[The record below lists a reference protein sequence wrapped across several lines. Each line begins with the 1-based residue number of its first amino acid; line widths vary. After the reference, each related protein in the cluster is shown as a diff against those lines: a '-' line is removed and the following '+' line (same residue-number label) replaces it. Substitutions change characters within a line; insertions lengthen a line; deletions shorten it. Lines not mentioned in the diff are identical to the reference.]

1 MERENRISTKPADR
15 GMIKDLCRYLD
26 RFWRPEGEAPEAP
39 LSEAP
44 HILETPCELE
54 SCEEERR
61 RYALCGKPP
70 KKDHLHPAVGAGL
83 GLFLSSLKS
92 RLNKAE
98 ETCSE
103 RLLRLI
109 RERGRDEVEVY
120 QKAGVDRKLFSKMR
134 RKDYRPKAK
143 TLYAFIIVLQLTL
156 DDAVDLL
163 APCTNWAWK
172 RCREMNVG
180 SGVCSASA
188 CRPCTADVARRATL
202 PPLFLATMI
211 SQKRKPLQQKR
222 RCSS

>member
-1 MERENRISTKPADR
+1 MDRENRISTKPADR
-15 GMIKDLCRYLD
+15 GMIKELCRYLD
-26 RFWRPEGEAPEAP
+26 RFWRPEGEAPDEAQ
-39 LSEAP
+39 
-44 HILETPCELE
+44 HIPDMLYDVEP
-54 SCEEERR
+54 CEEERR
-61 RYALCGKPP
+61 RYGLCGKPP
-70 KKDHLHPAVGAGL
+70 KKDRLIPAVGAGL

-120 QKAGVDRKLFSKMR
+120 QKAGIDRKLFSKMR

-163 APCTNWAWK
+163 ASA
-172 RCREMNVG
+172 G
-180 SGVCSASA
+180 YAFSSASRLDLA
-188 CRPCTADVARRATL
+188 VKFCVEKGIGDLDEVNNALYELGMETL
-202 PPLFLATMI
+202 P
-211 SQKRKPLQQKR
+211 
-222 RCSS
+222 

>member
-1 MERENRISTKPADR
+1 MDRENRISTKPADR
-15 GMIKDLCRYLD
+15 GMIKELCRYLD

-44 HILETPCELE
+44 HMLEMPCELE

-61 RYALCGKPP
+61 RYAPGGKPL
-70 KKDHLHPAVGAGL
+70 KKDRPIPAVGAGI
-83 GLFLSSLKS
+83 GSFLSNLKS

-120 QKAGVDRKLFSKMR
+120 QKAGIDRKLFSKMR
-134 RKDYRPKAK
+134 RKNYRPKAK

-163 APCTNWAWK
+163 A
-172 RCREMNVG
+172 
-180 SGVCSASA
+180 SAGYAFSS
-188 CRPCTADVARRATL
+188 ARRLDLAVKFCVEKGIGDLDEVNNTLYELGMETL
-202 PPLFLATMI
+202 P
-211 SQKRKPLQQKR
+211 
-222 RCSS
+222 

>member
-1 MERENRISTKPADR
+1 MDRENRISTKPADR
-15 GMIKDLCRYLD
+15 GMIKELCRYLD
-26 RFWRPEGEAPEAP
+26 RCWRPEGEAPDEAP

-44 HILETPCELE
+44 HMLEMPCELE

-61 RYALCGKPP
+61 RYAPDGKPL
-70 KKDHLHPAVGAGL
+70 KKDRMIPAVGAGI
-83 GLFLSSLKS
+83 GSFLSNLKS

-163 APCTNWAWK
+163 ASA
-172 RCREMNVG
+172 G
-180 SGVCSASA
+180 YAFSSASRLDLA
-188 CRPCTADVARRATL
+188 VKFCVEKGIGDLDEVNNALYELGMETL
-202 PPLFLATMI
+202 P
-211 SQKRKPLQQKR
+211 
-222 RCSS
+222 

>member
-1 MERENRISTKPADR
+1 MDRENRISTKPADR
-15 GMIKDLCRYLD
+15 GMIKALCRYLD
-26 RFWRPEGEAPEAP
+26 RFWRPEGEA
-39 LSEAP
+39 LDEAP
-44 HILETPCELE
+44 HIPDMLYDVE
-54 SCEEERR
+54 SCEEARR
-61 RYALCGKPP
+61 RYGLCGKPP
-70 KKDHLHPAVGAGL
+70 KKDRMIPAVGAGI
-83 GLFLSSLKS
+83 GLFLSNLKS

-163 APCTNWAWK
+163 ASA
-172 RCREMNVG
+172 G
-180 SGVCSASA
+180 YAFSSASRLDLA
-188 CRPCTADVARRATL
+188 VKFCIEKGIGDLDEVNNALYELGMETL
-202 PPLFLATMI
+202 P
-211 SQKRKPLQQKR
+211 
-222 RCSS
+222 

>member
-1 MERENRISTKPADR
+1 MDRENRISTKPVDR
-15 GMIKDLCRYLD
+15 GMIKELCRYLD
-26 RFWRPEGEAPEAP
+26 RFWHPEGETPEAP

-44 HILETPCELE
+44 HMLEIPCELE

-61 RYALCGKPP
+61 RYAPGGKSL
-70 KKDHLHPAVGAGL
+70 KKDRPIPAVGAVL
-83 GLFLSSLKS
+83 GSFLSNLKS

-163 APCTNWAWK
+163 ASA
-172 RCREMNVG
+172 G
-180 SGVCSASA
+180 YAFSSASRLDLA
-188 CRPCTADVARRATL
+188 VKFCVEKGIGDLDEVNNALYELGMETL
-202 PPLFLATMI
+202 P
-211 SQKRKPLQQKR
+211 
-222 RCSS
+222 

>member
-1 MERENRISTKPADR
+1 MDRENRISTKPADR
-15 GMIKDLCRYLD
+15 GMIKELCRYLD

-120 QKAGVDRKLFSKMR
+120 QKAGIDRKLFSKMR
-134 RKDYRPKAK
+134 RKNYRPKAK

-163 APCTNWAWK
+163 ASA
-172 RCREMNVG
+172 G
-180 SGVCSASA
+180 YAFSSASRLDLA
-188 CRPCTADVARRATL
+188 VKFCVEKGIGDLDEVNNALYELGMETL
-202 PPLFLATMI
+202 P
-211 SQKRKPLQQKR
+211 
-222 RCSS
+222 

>member
-1 MERENRISTKPADR
+1 MDRENRISTKPADR
-15 GMIKDLCRYLD
+15 GMIKELCRYLD

-44 HILETPCELE
+44 HILEMPCELE

-61 RYALCGKPP
+61 RYAPDSKPL
-70 KKDHLHPAVGAGL
+70 KKDRPIPAVGAVL
-83 GLFLSSLKS
+83 GSFLSNLKS

-163 APCTNWAWK
+163 ASA
-172 RCREMNVG
+172 G
-180 SGVCSASA
+180 YAFSSASRLDLA
-188 CRPCTADVARRATL
+188 VKFCVEKGIGDLDEVNNALYELGMETL
-202 PPLFLATMI
+202 P
-211 SQKRKPLQQKR
+211 
-222 RCSS
+222 

>member
-1 MERENRISTKPADR
+1 MDRENRISTKPADR
-15 GMIKDLCRYLD
+15 GMIKELCRYLD
-26 RFWRPEGEAPEAP
+26 RFWRPEGEAPDEAP

-44 HILETPCELE
+44 HMLEMPCEL
-54 SCEEERR
+54 CEEERR
-61 RYALCGKPP
+61 RYAPDGKPR
-70 KKDHLHPAVGAGL
+70 KKDRPISAVGAGL
-83 GLFLSSLKS
+83 GSFLSNLKS

-156 DDAVDLL
+156 EDAVDLL
-163 APCTNWAWK
+163 ASA
-172 RCREMNVG
+172 G
-180 SGVCSASA
+180 YAFSSASRLDLA
-188 CRPCTADVARRATL
+188 VKFCVEKGIGDLDEVNNALYELGMETL
-202 PPLFLATMI
+202 P
-211 SQKRKPLQQKR
+211 
-222 RCSS
+222 

>member
-1 MERENRISTKPADR
+1 MDRENHISTKPADR
-15 GMIKDLCRYLD
+15 GMIKELCRYLD
-26 RFWRPEGEAPEAP
+26 RFWRPEGEAPE
-39 LSEAP
+39 EAP
-44 HILETPCELE
+44 HIPDMLYDVE
-54 SCEEERR
+54 SYEEERR
-61 RYALCGKPP
+61 RYALRGKPP
-70 KKDHLHPAVGAGL
+70 KKDRLIPAVGAGL
-83 GLFLSSLKS
+83 GSFLSNLKS

-163 APCTNWAWK
+163 ASA
-172 RCREMNVG
+172 G
-180 SGVCSASA
+180 YAFSSASRLDLA
-188 CRPCTADVARRATL
+188 VKFCVEKGIGDLDEVNNALYELGMETL
-202 PPLFLATMI
+202 P
-211 SQKRKPLQQKR
+211 
-222 RCSS
+222 

>member
-1 MERENRISTKPADR
+1 MDRENHISTKPADR
-15 GMIKDLCRYLD
+15 GMIKELCRYLD
-26 RFWRPEGEAPEAP
+26 RFWRPEGEAPD
-39 LSEAP
+39 EAP
-44 HILETPCELE
+44 HIPDMLYDVE
-54 SCEEERR
+54 SYEEERR
-61 RYALCGKPP
+61 RYALRGKPP
-70 KKDHLHPAVGAGL
+70 KKDRLIPAVGAGI

-109 RERGRDEVEVY
+109 RERGRNEVEVY

-163 APCTNWAWK
+163 ASA
-172 RCREMNVG
+172 G
-180 SGVCSASA
+180 YAFSSASRLDLA
-188 CRPCTADVARRATL
+188 VKFCVEKGIGDLDEVNNALYELGMETL
-202 PPLFLATMI
+202 P
-211 SQKRKPLQQKR
+211 
-222 RCSS
+222 

>member
-1 MERENRISTKPADR
+1 MDRENRISTKPADR
-15 GMIKDLCRYLD
+15 GMIKELRRYLD
-26 RFWRPEGEAPEAP
+26 RFWRPEGEAPDEV
-39 LSEAP
+39 P
-44 HILETPCELE
+44 HILKIPYELE

-61 RYALCGKPP
+61 RYTPGGKPL
-70 KKDHLHPAVGAGL
+70 KKDRPIPAVGAVL
-83 GLFLSSLKS
+83 SPFLSSLKS

-163 APCTNWAWK
+163 ASA
-172 RCREMNVG
+172 G
-180 SGVCSASA
+180 YAFSSASRLDLA
-188 CRPCTADVARRATL
+188 VKFCVEKGIGDLDEVNNALYELGMETL
-202 PPLFLATMI
+202 P
-211 SQKRKPLQQKR
+211 
-222 RCSS
+222 

>member
-1 MERENRISTKPADR
+1 MDRENRISTKPADR
-15 GMIKDLCRYLD
+15 GMIKELCRYLD
-26 RFWRPEGEAPEAP
+26 RFWRPEGEAPD
-39 LSEAP
+39 EAP
-44 HILETPCELE
+44 HIPDMLYDVE
-54 SCEEERR
+54 SYEEERR
-61 RYALCGKPP
+61 RYALYGKPP
-70 KKDHLHPAVGAGL
+70 KKDRLIPAVGAGI

-109 RERGRDEVEVY
+109 RERGRNEVEVY

-163 APCTNWAWK
+163 ASA
-172 RCREMNVG
+172 G
-180 SGVCSASA
+180 YAFSSASRLDLA
-188 CRPCTADVARRATL
+188 VKFCVEKGIGDLDEVNNALYELGMETL
-202 PPLFLATMI
+202 P
-211 SQKRKPLQQKR
+211 
-222 RCSS
+222 

>member
-1 MERENRISTKPADR
+1 MDRENRISTKPADR
-15 GMIKDLCRYLD
+15 GMIKALCRYLD
-26 RFWRPEGEAPEAP
+26 RFWRPEGEAPAEAQH
-39 LSEAP
+39 EAP
-44 HILETPCELE
+44 HVPDMLYDVKPY
-54 SCEEERR
+54 EEERR

-70 KKDHLHPAVGAGL
+70 KKDRLIPDVGAGL

-163 APCTNWAWK
+163 ASA
-172 RCREMNVG
+172 G
-180 SGVCSASA
+180 YAFSSASRLDLA
-188 CRPCTADVARRATL
+188 VKFCVEKGIGDLDEVNNALYELGMETL
-202 PPLFLATMI
+202 P
-211 SQKRKPLQQKR
+211 
-222 RCSS
+222 

>member
-1 MERENRISTKPADR
+1 MDRENHISTKPADR
-15 GMIKDLCRYLD
+15 GMIKELCRYLD
-26 RFWRPEGEAPEAP
+26 RFWRPEGEAPD
-39 LSEAP
+39 EAP
-44 HILETPCELE
+44 HIPDMLYDAE
-54 SCEEERR
+54 SYEEERR
-61 RYALCGKPP
+61 RYALRGKPP
-70 KKDHLHPAVGAGL
+70 KKDRLIPAVGAGI

-109 RERGRDEVEVY
+109 RERGRNEVEVY

-163 APCTNWAWK
+163 ASA
-172 RCREMNVG
+172 G
-180 SGVCSASA
+180 YAFSSASRLDLA
-188 CRPCTADVARRATL
+188 VKFCVEKGIGDLDEVNNALYELGMETL
-202 PPLFLATMI
+202 P
-211 SQKRKPLQQKR
+211 
-222 RCSS
+222 

>member
-1 MERENRISTKPADR
+1 MDRENRISTKPADR
-15 GMIKDLCRYLD
+15 GMIKELCRYLD
-26 RFWRPEGEAPEAP
+26 RFWRPEGEAPDEAP

-44 HILETPCELE
+44 HMLEMPCELE

-61 RYALCGKPP
+61 RYAPDGKPL
-70 KKDHLHPAVGAGL
+70 KKDRLIPAVGAGL

-163 APCTNWAWK
+163 ASA
-172 RCREMNVG
+172 G
-180 SGVCSASA
+180 YAFSSASRLDLA
-188 CRPCTADVARRATL
+188 VKFCVEKGIGDLDEVNNALYELGMETL
-202 PPLFLATMI
+202 P
-211 SQKRKPLQQKR
+211 
-222 RCSS
+222 

>member
-1 MERENRISTKPADR
+1 MDRENHISTKPADR
-15 GMIKDLCRYLD
+15 GMIKELCRYLD
-26 RFWRPEGEAPEAP
+26 RFWRPEGEAPE
-39 LSEAP
+39 EAP
-44 HILETPCELE
+44 HIPDMLYDVE
-54 SCEEERR
+54 SYEEERR
-61 RYALCGKPP
+61 RYALRGKPP
-70 KKDHLHPAVGAGL
+70 KKDHLLPAVGAGL

-163 APCTNWAWK
+163 ASA
-172 RCREMNVG
+172 G
-180 SGVCSASA
+180 YAFSSASRLDLA
-188 CRPCTADVARRATL
+188 VKFCVEKGIGDLDEVNSALYELGMETL
-202 PPLFLATMI
+202 P
-211 SQKRKPLQQKR
+211 
-222 RCSS
+222 

>member
-1 MERENRISTKPADR
+1 MDRENRISTKPADR
-15 GMIKDLCRYLD
+15 GMIKELCRYLD
-26 RFWRPEGEAPEAP
+26 HFWRPEGEAPEAP

-44 HILETPCELE
+44 HMLEIPCKLE

-61 RYALCGKPP
+61 RYTPGGKPL
-70 KKDHLHPAVGAGL
+70 KKDRPIPAVGAVL
-83 GLFLSSLKS
+83 SPFLSSLKS

-134 RKDYRPKAK
+134 RKNYRPKAK

-163 APCTNWAWK
+163 ASA
-172 RCREMNVG
+172 G
-180 SGVCSASA
+180 YAFSSASRLDLA
-188 CRPCTADVARRATL
+188 VTYFVEKGVGDLDEVNSVLYELGMETL
-202 PPLFLATMI
+202 P
-211 SQKRKPLQQKR
+211 
-222 RCSS
+222 

>member
-1 MERENRISTKPADR
+1 MDRENRISTKPADR
-15 GMIKDLCRYLD
+15 GLIKALCRYLD
-26 RFWRPEGEAPEAP
+26 RFWRPEGEAPAEAQH
-39 LSEAP
+39 EAP
-44 HILETPCELE
+44 HVPDMLYDVEPY
-54 SCEEERR
+54 EEERR

-70 KKDHLHPAVGAGL
+70 KKDRLIPDVGAGL

-163 APCTNWAWK
+163 ASA
-172 RCREMNVG
+172 G
-180 SGVCSASA
+180 YAFSSASRLDLA
-188 CRPCTADVARRATL
+188 VKFCVEKGIGDLDEVNNALYELGMETL
-202 PPLFLATMI
+202 P
-211 SQKRKPLQQKR
+211 
-222 RCSS
+222 

>member
-163 APCTNWAWK
+163 ASA
-172 RCREMNVG
+172 G
-180 SGVCSASA
+180 YAFSSASRLDLA
-188 CRPCTADVARRATL
+188 VKFCVEKGISDLDEVNSALYELGMETL
-202 PPLFLATMI
+202 P
-211 SQKRKPLQQKR
+211 
-222 RCSS
+222 

>member
-15 GMIKDLCRYLD
+15 GMIKELCRYLD

-44 HILETPCELE
+44 HMLEMPCELE

-61 RYALCGKPP
+61 RYALCGKPL
-70 KKDHLHPAVGAGL
+70 KKDRPIPAVGAGL

-163 APCTNWAWK
+163 ASA
-172 RCREMNVG
+172 G
-180 SGVCSASA
+180 YAFSSASRLDLA
-188 CRPCTADVARRATL
+188 VKFCVEKGIGDLDEVNNALYELGMETL
-202 PPLFLATMI
+202 P
-211 SQKRKPLQQKR
+211 
-222 RCSS
+222 

>member
-1 MERENRISTKPADR
+1 MDRENRISTKPADR
-15 GMIKDLCRYLD
+15 GMIKELCRYLD

-61 RYALCGKPP
+61 RYAPDGKPL
-70 KKDHLHPAVGAGL
+70 KKDRPIPAVGAGL

-163 APCTNWAWK
+163 ASA
-172 RCREMNVG
+172 G
-180 SGVCSASA
+180 YAFSSASRLDLA
-188 CRPCTADVARRATL
+188 VKFCVEKGIGDLDEVNNALYELGMETL
-202 PPLFLATMI
+202 P
-211 SQKRKPLQQKR
+211 
-222 RCSS
+222 

>member
-1 MERENRISTKPADR
+1 MDRENRISTKPADR
-15 GMIKDLCRYLD
+15 GLLKALCRYLD
-26 RFWRPEGEAPEAP
+26 RSWRPGDEAEDEAP
-39 LSEAP
+39 LRKEP
-44 HILETPCELE
+44 HIPGMPYDMEPY
-54 SCEEERR
+54 EEERR
-61 RYALCGKPP
+61 RYGLCGKPP
-70 KKDHLHPAVGAGL
+70 KKDRLIPAVGAGL
-83 GLFLSSLKS
+83 GLFLSNLKS

-163 APCTNWAWK
+163 ASA
-172 RCREMNVG
+172 G
-180 SGVCSASA
+180 YAFSSASRLDLA
-188 CRPCTADVARRATL
+188 VKFCVEKGIGDLDEVNNALYELGMETL
-202 PPLFLATMI
+202 P
-211 SQKRKPLQQKR
+211 
-222 RCSS
+222 

>member
-15 GMIKDLCRYLD
+15 GMIKELCRYLD

-44 HILETPCELE
+44 HMLEMPCELE

-61 RYALCGKPP
+61 RYAPDGKPL
-70 KKDHLHPAVGAGL
+70 KKDRPIPAVGAGL
-83 GLFLSSLKS
+83 GSFLSNLKS

-163 APCTNWAWK
+163 ASA
-172 RCREMNVG
+172 G
-180 SGVCSASA
+180 YAFSSASRLDLVVKFCVEKGSDDLDEVNNA
-188 CRPCTADVARRATL
+188 LYELGMETL
-202 PPLFLATMI
+202 P
-211 SQKRKPLQQKR
+211 
-222 RCSS
+222 

>member
-1 MERENRISTKPADR
+1 MDRENRISTKPADR
-15 GMIKDLCRYLD
+15 GMIKELCRYLD
-26 RFWRPEGEAPEAP
+26 RFWRPEGEAPAEAQH
-39 LSEAP
+39 EAP
-44 HILETPCELE
+44 HVPDMLHDVEPY
-54 SCEEERR
+54 EEERR

-70 KKDHLHPAVGAGL
+70 KKDRLIPDVGAGL

-163 APCTNWAWK
+163 ASA
-172 RCREMNVG
+172 G
-180 SGVCSASA
+180 YAFSSASRLDLA
-188 CRPCTADVARRATL
+188 VKFCVEKGIGDLDEVNNALYELGMETL
-202 PPLFLATMI
+202 P
-211 SQKRKPLQQKR
+211 
-222 RCSS
+222 

>member
-163 APCTNWAWK
+163 ASA
-172 RCREMNVG
+172 G
-180 SGVCSASA
+180 YAFSSASRLDLA
-188 CRPCTADVARRATL
+188 VKFCVEKGIGDLDEVNNTLYELGMETL
-202 PPLFLATMI
+202 P
-211 SQKRKPLQQKR
+211 
-222 RCSS
+222 

>member
-1 MERENRISTKPADR
+1 MDRENRISTKPVDR
-15 GMIKDLCRYLD
+15 GMIKELCRYLD
-26 RFWRPEGEAPEAP
+26 RFWHPEGETPEAP

-44 HILETPCELE
+44 HMLEMPCELE

-61 RYALCGKPP
+61 RYAPGGKSL
-70 KKDHLHPAVGAGL
+70 KKDRPIPAVGAVL
-83 GLFLSSLKS
+83 GSFLSNLKS

-163 APCTNWAWK
+163 ASA
-172 RCREMNVG
+172 G
-180 SGVCSASA
+180 YAFSSASRLDLA
-188 CRPCTADVARRATL
+188 VKFCVEKGIGDLDEVNNALYELGMETL
-202 PPLFLATMI
+202 P
-211 SQKRKPLQQKR
+211 
-222 RCSS
+222 